1 MSDEDKKAVIDHYGN
16 IDRFIESVAE
26 GFKDEKAC
34 EHLIK
39 IYGSK
44 EKAVEAS
51 LKSTGDRDELIKQR
65 EEVDRV
71 YQKFALAMKNSD
83 EMMTMEAVKELGEC
97 CKSLV
102 RVENPRALLLEVAKD
117 YLNHSQLEA
126 VTDKQ
131 YGKGVTKYIG
141 LAVSRYYG
149 EEI

>member
-1 MSDEDKKAVIDHYGN
+1 MKIKKAVIDHYGN

-83 EMMTMEAVKELGEC
+83 EMMTMEAVKELGNVVKVWSGWRIQERC
-97 CKSLV
+97 C
-102 RVENPRALLLEVAKD
+102 
-117 YLNHSQLEA
+117 
-126 VTDKQ
+126 
-131 YGKGVTKYIG
+131 
-141 LAVSRYYG
+141 
-149 EEI
+149 